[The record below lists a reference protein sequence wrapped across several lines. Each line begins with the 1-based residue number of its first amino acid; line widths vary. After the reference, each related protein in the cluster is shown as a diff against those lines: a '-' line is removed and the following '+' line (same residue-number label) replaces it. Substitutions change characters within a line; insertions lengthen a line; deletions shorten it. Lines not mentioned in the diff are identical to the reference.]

1 MDNSDKSRYPKFAQY
16 VRCALP
22 EVVNVRPI
30 VRAFQKYGQIDRAT
44 LKRALAWDAQPRIEI
59 TDLEDAFG
67 EFNGSIDANLIKI
80 DTTVVEDFEAG
91 RGIRKTRSGHPVYL
105 AGVTL
110 LHELVH
116 WADNIDGIDF
126 DGSDGGSQE
135 EGDRFEIDVYGG
147 IVQ

>member
-1 MDNSDKSRYPKFAQY
+1 MRMDNSDKSRYPKFAQY

-80 DTTVVEDFEAG
+80 DTAVVEDFEAG

-105 AGVTL
+105 AGLRCCTNLCIGLITSTASTL
-110 LHELVH
+110 T
-116 WADNIDGIDF
+116 ARTAARRKKATA
-126 DGSDGGSQE
+126 SK
-135 EGDRFEIDVYGG
+135 
-147 IVQ
+147 